1 MLKELILQAEKKAG
15 GQEKAGELLGI
26 QRTRLADF
34 KKLKR
39 EPNEEFI
46 LKLADY
52 LGLDKGKTLYDVKLE
67 ISPDSAYLWKWCAR
81 RESNPRPSA
90 SEAFTNL
97 VQYILTLS
105 LVSSLVGQPYRH
117 HLDHEAV

>member
-15 GQEKAGELLGI
+15 GQEKAGEVLNI

-52 LGLDKGKTLYDVKLE
+52 LGLDKGKTLYKIKQE
-67 ISPDSAYLWKWCAR
+67 ISPESAYLWKWCAR
-81 RESNPRPSA
+81 LESNQRPSA
-90 SEAFTNL
+90 SETD
-97 VQYILTLS
+97 TLS
-105 LVSSLVGQPYRH
+105 N
-117 HLDHEAV
+117 